1 MTEALNAPVRRGRR
15 PIIHSDDVKQVQQPA
30 DVGLSPGVELARGES
45 IEVLD
50 KPLEDEYFKA
60 LAMAEE
66 PVTIMIEPGAEENAP
81 RGIELWVNGKGA
93 EVMDPK
99 TGQWVQ
105 LNFLPVGGPIT
116 TKRKYV
122 EVLARSKT
130 ETVRTKT
137 GDANQENPE
146 NTLVRS
152 IARRASFSVLEDQ
165 NPMGRAW
172 LTRLLSER

>member
-1 MTEALNAPVRRGRR
+1 MSE
-15 PIIHSDDVKQVQQPA
+15 
-30 DVGLSPGVELARGES
+30 
-45 IEVLD
+45 
-50 KPLEDEYFKA
+50 EDS
-60 LAMAEE
+60 
-66 PVTIMIEPGAEENAP
+66 
-81 RGIELWVNGKGA
+81 
-93 EVMDPK
+93 
-99 TGQWVQ
+99 
-105 LNFLPVGGPIT
+105 IT